1 MNLKLPGREK
11 FAETVN
17 SIVPIKLGLD
27 LCLKTIIIDCLSP
40 DLKNLNPQLIHH
52 EDDFCI
58 INRLKGKNSLYNDLQ
73 TRFDDGWNGIYIYI
87 YLSKYDFHID
97 LEALRCLE
105 DGLITVKNKPSL
117 VWNSQV
123 IVLVTNY
130 PVDHYRIIEN
140 DYIRKLSPRST
151 SLHC

>member
-11 FAETVN
+11 FADTKK
-17 SIVPIKLGLD
+17 SIVPIRLGLD

-40 DLKNLNPQLIHH
+40 DLCNLNPHLIHQSN
-52 EDDFCI
+52 EFCI
-58 INRLKGKNSLYNDLQ
+58 INRLKSKSSLYIDLQ
-73 TRFDDGWNGIYIYI
+73 MRFFDGWNGTYIYI
-87 YLSKYDFHID
+87 YLSKNDSHID

-105 DGLITVKNKPSL
+105 DGLIIVKNKPSL